1 MQYPLD
7 IKLQYCYRNSMG
19 EVLRGDPR
27 GFISRVETAREDA
40 GLGVYEFSDVI
51 GQAPSYWSS
60 WMSRHRARG
69 GFPKGD
75 IMAVMADKLHVSM
88 DYLLGKDVPDSPPAI
103 QTAPLADLLKRIRAV
118 PNLRLT
124 EDRPLAHAGRDGAPL
139 LQGFDESRPRRPAPK
154 GKSKKDK
161 DVERFQDVEV
171 IGHCM
176 ETVLYPG
183 DVVTVDT
190 RVLPNFGDVVV
201 GMRFHDEM
209 LIKFLRTKDEHQYLE
224 SKDGQVIPLDQYI
237 RILGPV
243 VFVQVSIR
251 RLL

>member
-1 MQYPLD
+1 MSQRELSRRSGRNISTISYTLQGKTWGDKYPPLD
-7 IKLQYCYRNSMG
+7 DIEAYAEAL
-19 EVLRGDPR
+19 EIDPALLRGDDL
-27 GFISRVETAREDA
+27 S
-40 GLGVYEFSDVI
+40 
-51 GQAPSYWSS
+51 
-60 WMSRHRARG
+60 
-69 GFPKGD
+69 
-75 IMAVMADKLHVSM
+75 
-88 DYLLGKDVPDSPPAI
+88 LLGRTVEAQPEI
-103 QTAPLADLLKRIRAV
+103 QTTPLADLLKRIGAV
-118 PNLRLT
+118 PNLRLA
-124 EDRPLAHAGRDGAPL
+124 EDRPFAHAGTDGAPL
-139 LQGFDESRPRRPAPK
+139 LQGFDESRPRRPTPK

-171 IGHCM
+171 VGRCM
-176 ETVLYPG
+176 EGLLYPG

-209 LIKFLRTKDEHQYLE
+209 LVKFLRMKGEHQYLE

-251 RLL
+251 RLLDA